1 MSGESGMQIHE
12 SLALL
17 NDLHLIE
24 WLSQDV
30 ESSTR
35 TFVNALV
42 SDLLETEDPREY
54 LPSSWSDAVIQVMA
68 NEVLLE
74 DWFDLLSGRFRD
86 TVELNA
92 DSIGFAISG
101 CDSMLTDR
109 EGKQVAIDSAQEWE
123 SHVRLVL
130 KQAINGTA
138 RR

>member
-24 WLSQDV
+24 SLSQDV

-35 TFVNALV
+35 TVVNALV

-54 LPSSWSDAVIQVMA
+54 LPSSWSDAVIQVMT

-74 DWFDLLSGRFRD
+74 DWFDLLSGRLRD

-101 CDSMLTDR
+101 YDSMLTDR

-123 SHVRLVL
+123 SHVRFVL

>member
-35 TFVNALV
+35 TVVNALV

-54 LPSSWSDAVIQVMA
+54 LPSSWSDAVIQVMT

-101 CDSMLTDR
+101 YDSMLTDR

-123 SHVRLVL
+123 SHVRFVL

>member
-1 MSGESGMQIHE
+1 MQIHE

-35 TFVNALV
+35 TVVNALV
-42 SDLLETEDPREY
+42 SDLLETDDPRECR
-54 LPSSWSDAVIQVMA
+54 PASWSDAVIQVMT
-68 NEVLLE
+68 NEVFLE

-86 TVELNA
+86 AIELNA

-101 CDSMLTDR
+101 YDSMLTDR
-109 EGKQVAIDSAQEWE
+109 EGKKVAIDSAHGWE
-123 SHVRLVL
+123 SHVRFVL